1 MNSGTSCTAHIQ
13 MLSYCSICTV
23 EKKIS
28 GIISKKN
35 NEISRYNI
43 LPLH

>member
-28 GIISKKN
+28 SIISKKN

-43 LPLH
+43 LPLD